1 MPRQLK
7 VRVTIKNPPPRDA
20 GFYMAVESVNT
31 DFYHDHFISVNIKG
45 RILPQRV
52 GALSQGVQPGDV
64 IHIRSVSPAR

>member
-1 MPRQLK
+1 
-7 VRVTIKNPPPRDA
+7 
-20 GFYMAVESVNT
+20 
-31 DFYHDHFISVNIKG
+31 VNIKG